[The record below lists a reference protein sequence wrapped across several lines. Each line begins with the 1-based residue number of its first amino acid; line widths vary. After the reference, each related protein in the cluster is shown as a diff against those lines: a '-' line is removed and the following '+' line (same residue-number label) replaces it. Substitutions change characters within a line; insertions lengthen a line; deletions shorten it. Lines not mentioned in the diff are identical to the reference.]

1 MKITITAGRGKPYVA
16 LIAGLHPKYKFDRK
30 FLTLRSAGNKMN
42 CYEDFRT
49 VEDVAEGQIVEI
61 KTHNYRGGGGGVEDR
76 GFAQMQADGSLK
88 KLSEADVYDALEKAT
103 AAA

>member
-49 VEDVAEGQIVEI
+49 VEDVSEGQIVEI
-61 KTHNYRGGGGGVEDR
+61 KTHNYKSVETR

-88 KLSEADVYDALEKAT
+88 NLSEADVYDALEKAT

>member
-61 KTHNYRGGGGGVEDR
+61 KTHNYRGVEER
-76 GFAQMQADGSLK
+76 GFSQMQADGALK